1 MRHVTRLA
9 MAILLVSAAA
19 CGGGGDD
26 DDADAA
32 VGDPSI
38 PNLPTV
44 NDGTCAVDVTGDLEA
59 AWTGGGT
66 AGDHLISYWL
76 DDDQRQFYGEEFGLL
91 LNCVNGGDMLT
102 IMSGRNASEESVPM
116 SPASYEV
123 APEELGDRLFAVRV
137 TLSASQTN
145 WGVTEPGGT
154 IEFTRFDE
162 DRIAGTFEFPMKDTL
177 ARFNEV
183 DEGTI
188 TVAGAFDFPRN

>member
-9 MAILLVSAAA
+9 MAALLVSAAA

-32 VGDPSI
+32 ASDPSI

-44 NDGTCAVDVTGDLEA
+44 NDGTCSVDVTGDLEA

-76 DDDQRQFYGEEFGLL
+76 DDDQRELYGEEFGLL

-102 IMSGRNASEESVPM
+102 IMAGRNASEESVPM
-116 SPASYEV
+116 APASYQV
-123 APEELGDRLFAVRV
+123 TPEELGDRLFAVLV
-137 TLSASQTN
+137 TLSASETN

-154 IEFTRFDE
+154 IELTRFDE
-162 DRIAGTFEFPMKDTL
+162 DRIAGTFEIPMKDTL

-188 TVAGAFDFPRN
+188 VVSGAFDFPRN